1 MTELAKILWFNKL
14 SQQVNFMCLFPQSFL
29 FKLNSLVMGQKRQ
42 LIDHLQQ
49 ICEAK
54 SSIFLVGFEFFSKFL
69 AQAVSNLS

>member
-14 SQQVNFMCLFPQSFL
+14 SQQVNFICLFPQSFL

-49 ICEAK
+49 ICDAK
-54 SSIFLVGFEFFSKFL
+54 SSIFFTLASSFFQNFSL
-69 AQAVSNLS
+69 RQ